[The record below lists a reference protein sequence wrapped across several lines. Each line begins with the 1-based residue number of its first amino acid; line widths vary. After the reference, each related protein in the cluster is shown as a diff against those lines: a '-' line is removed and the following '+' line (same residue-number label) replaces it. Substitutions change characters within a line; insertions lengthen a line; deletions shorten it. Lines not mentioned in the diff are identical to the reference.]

1 MRVWEADENLLQ
13 TALREVLAQVSHGV
27 CPNHADV
34 VVLAGV
40 LDAVPSDLLGDEV
53 DQLVSDLHPQ
63 DQLIGEEWRQT
74 EKQSSVTA
82 AHVDDGDLLAIER
95 VIPGLFVEGGVLY
108 GVAVG
113 LVVLFL
119 GSVVVEGIVSLPV
132 DEGVMR
138 GEGEGGGIEWVDVCA
153 HAVIFFLGDEAFLFD
168 LFSVALVEVGL
179 LALFAFTLHKR
190 NIKASTLQ
198 LS

>member
-13 TALREVLAQVSHGV
+13 TALREILTEVSHGV

-53 DQLVSDLHPQ
+53 DQFVPDLHSQ
-63 DQLIGEEWRQT
+63 DELIGEEWGET
-74 EKQSSVTA
+74 EKQSSVSA
-82 AHVDDGDLLAIER
+82 AHVDDGDVLAIEQ
-95 VIPGLFVEGGVLY
+95 VILGLFVEGGVLY
-108 GVAVG
+108 SIAVG

-132 DEGVMR
+132 DEGVMG
-138 GEGEGGGIEWVDVCA
+138 GEGERGGIEWVDVCA

-168 LFSVALVEVGL
+168 LLAVAFVEVGL
-179 LALFAFTLHKR
+179 LALFAFALHKR
-190 NIKASTLQ
+190 NI
-198 LS
+198 